1 MCRYMQSLCDDGGW
15 GVSSA
20 TVSPPLPRLLLP
32 LRVDRFVLLMTPS
45 RYDLIQFALSNWW
58 HTDTLWSRRRGSHA
72 WGADPI
78 VNIPPRQIRYCY
90 RSLTAMKGTLC
101 VCVCVR
107 ARNKIMRMVE
117 VMNDDDS
124 EVIPQ
129 INSSMMG
136 SGHDE
141 AG

>member
-1 MCRYMQSLCDDGGW
+1 MY
-15 GVSSA
+15 
-20 TVSPPLPRLLLP
+20 
-32 LRVDRFVLLMTPS
+32 
-45 RYDLIQFALSNWW
+45 
-58 HTDTLWSRRRGSHA
+58 
-72 WGADPI
+72 
-78 VNIPPRQIRYCY
+78 
-90 RSLTAMKGTLC
+90 